1 MVDME
6 DCRPLWVWENEGGSR
21 ENPRH
26 DPVRSTRRHQP
37 RPQDTPEGCHAMA
50 AADMARAE
58 LQPAGWA
65 RARFEHS
72 AVMWARRA
80 KLLEKSRDAFQLRIQ
95 QGPGRRFC

>member
-1 MVDME
+1 
-6 DCRPLWVWENEGGSR
+6 
-21 ENPRH
+21 
-26 DPVRSTRRHQP
+26 
-37 RPQDTPEGCHAMA
+37 MA

-72 AVMWARRA
+72 AVMWSRRA

-95 QGPGRRFC
+95 QGTGRRF